1 MDQLMEER
9 ARRSFYS
16 LLDGPSE
23 SLLTRERLNLWVEAV
38 DLARFHVH
46 RHLYILAG
54 REMVDGKSLHDGST
68 IYDREILKLESQTR
82 KEFVMQ
88 LFVETASAQLR

>member
-1 MDQLMEER
+1 MDQFMEER
-9 ARRSFYS
+9 ARGRFQSVRASAASSGEKY
-16 LLDGPSE
+16 
-23 SLLTRERLNLWVEAV
+23 NLWVEAV

-88 LFVETASAQLR
+88 LFVETASALLR